1 MSEMRFRLSNNVNKK
16 SDSLSLKSQY
26 FLAANTSDAIS
37 RCKGSILNWSLTII
51 SKRGWMKLRSYL
63 LDFASDFDKLRF
75 LSPEI
80 QHRIA
85 ELLSTDMNQDEFCKT
100 DFKFNVCY
108 VNDV

>member
-1 MSEMRFRLSNNVNKK
+1 MLYVIGNFNLYYTVPQHDDKQSSLMLTKYHVGNEIQTFKQ

-63 LDFASDFDKLRF
+63 LDFASDLDKICF
-75 LSPEI
+75 PSPET
-80 QHRIA
+80 QHRI
-85 ELLSTDMNQDEFCKT
+85 T
-100 DFKFNVCY
+100 FN
-108 VNDV
+108 